1 VANDVSAGRLQA
13 AAIHPPISRLL
24 VMRLGSKQAI
34 TTAALAVAE
43 FIATIAAS
51 LIKDRIWR
59 PPRA

>member
-1 VANDVSAGRLQA
+1 
-13 AAIHPPISRLL
+13 
-24 VMRLGSKQAI
+24 MRLGSKQSI